1 MEKPLSPPISPSD
14 GAPAPGVLLCLVG
27 TNGRGGGR
35 GRGQLSQAE
44 RATRTLAE
52 DRLSLEPL
60 EVRLLAATLD
70 YPATLRAVAAAF
82 VPRFADW
89 GFIYLVDKTGIP
101 RREEIAYADPSK
113 AHLAARFRS
122 HAPGPAWATLTGR
135 CIQDG
140 TPRLVQRVTEDVLR
154 WAAHDEEHLA
164 ALRALAPSS
173 MLILPLLARDR
184 VIGGITLMRA
194 AHIPGFGEADLLA
207 AQELIAPVALALDN
221 AQAAAAERSAR
232 DSAAETAAVERDA
245 RIQAEQG
252 ALRLQRLQ
260 SVARSLASALAPEAV
275 GHVVFNNGL
284 SLMGAKTGTLALAR
298 SETDLEIVHSFGW
311 PHAVLEQW
319 RTFRTD
325 APSLL
330 AEAFR
335 TRTPIWINSFEAL
348 SQVYPS
354 AVELPKAR
362 AEEAWA
368 ALPLVADGRA
378 LGALGLGFAGRRH
391 LDDAEREFV
400 VALAALAA
408 QAIARAQHRRER

>member
-1 MEKPLSPPISPSD
+1 M
-14 GAPAPGVLLCLVG
+14 
-27 TNGRGGGR
+27 R
-35 GRGQLSQAE
+35 
-44 RATRTLAE
+44 
-52 DRLSLEPL
+52 
-60 EVRLLAATLD
+60 
-70 YPATLRAVAAAF
+70 
-82 VPRFADW
+82 
-89 GFIYLVDKTGIP
+89 
-101 RREEIAYADPSK
+101 
-113 AHLAARFRS
+113 
-122 HAPGPAWATLTGR
+122 
-135 CIQDG
+135 
-140 TPRLVQRVTEDVLR
+140 RVTEDVLR

-173 MLILPLLARDR
+173 VLILPLLARDR
-184 VIGGITLMRA
+184 VIGGVTLMRA
-194 AHIPGFGEADLLA
+194 AHVPCFGEADLVA
-207 AQELIAPVALALDN
+207 AQKLIAPVALALDN

-232 DSAAETAAVERDA
+232 DSAAEAAAVERDA
-245 RIQAEQG
+245 RICAEQG
-252 ALRLQRLQ
+252 ALRLRRLQ
-260 SVARSLASALAPEAV
+260 SVARSLASALPPEAV
-275 GHVVFNNGL
+275 GQVVLDNGL

-298 SETDLEIVHSFGW
+298 SEVDLQIVHSFGW

-368 ALPLVADGRA
+368 ALPLVTDGRA

-408 QAIARAQHRRER
+408 QAIARAQHRREHQRAATPFASTT

>member
-1 MEKPLSPPISPSD
+1 MEKPLSPTSPSD

-27 TNGRGGGR
+27 ADGSGA

-44 RATRTLAE
+44 RATRALSD
-52 DRLSLEPL
+52 DRLPLEPL
-60 EVRLLAATLD
+60 EIRLLAATLD

-122 HAPGPAWATLTGR
+122 HATGPAWATLTGR

-164 ALRALAPSS
+164 ALQALAPSS

-184 VIGGITLMRA
+184 VIGGVTLMRA
-194 AHIPGFGEADLLA
+194 AHIPAFGEADLLA
-207 AQELIAPVALALDN
+207 AQGLIAPAALALDN

-232 DSAAETAAVERDA
+232 DSATETAAVERDA
-245 RIQAEQG
+245 RIHAEQG

-260 SVARSLASALAPEAV
+260 SVARSLASALAPETV
-275 GHVVFNNGL
+275 GHVVFESGL
-284 SLMGAKTGTLALAR
+284 SLMGAKTGTLALAKG
-298 SETDLEIVHSFGW
+298 ETDLEIVHSFGW

-354 AVELPKAR
+354 AVALPKAR

-391 LDDAEREFV
+391 LDDAERQFV

-408 QAIARAQHRRER
+408 QAIVRAHHRRER